1 MWCTINVEKLNHGPC
16 YQSKRERERGRRERE
31 RDHQESRNDVGH
43 APTSKISHIEDA
55 CLYNRWQCNTTGMR
69 SE

>member
-1 MWCTINVEKLNHGPC
+1 MQCTVNVVKLNH
-16 YQSKRERERGRRERE
+16 KRERERERE
-31 RDHQESRNDVGH
+31 RDHQESLNDVGH